1 MKFPTFNKGVHPS
14 EHKEFTNTKSI
25 EFMPAPEEVF
35 IPVQQHIGAPDEP
48 VIERRDEVKTGQVI
62 GRSEKYVSSPVHSP
76 VTGKVKKIDNFL
88 HPMGSKVQ
96 MIQIQRTGDDDWDLL
111 EHPDDWES
119 ASVDELR
126 QLVWDAGIV
135 GLGGAAF
142 PTHVKLAPPEDKPVD
157 SFILNGC
164 ECEPYLTSDH
174 RAMVEMTDKILT
186 GMSIIMKVLGVEN
199 GYIGIEDNKPDA
211 VEAMHERV
219 QKLDLNYQVMSLET
233 KYPQG
238 AEKMLI
244 KSVLDRKVPAGGL
257 PMDVGTVVNNVGTA
271 MAVAEAVTEGKPLI
285 QRVVTIT
292 GNGINEPKNVM
303 ARIGTPL
310 QSLVDFAGG
319 LADDTTQVFMGG
331 PMMGMA
337 LYDLS
342 VPVIKA
348 TSGIICTKDKSVKRM
363 ESYPCIQC
371 GACVEACP
379 MNLVPTRLAKF
390 TENQQIEAMEQYQI
404 DSCVECGSCAFVCPS
419 HIPLVQWI
427 RVGKYRVNE
436 SRNKQAA

>member
-1 MKFPTFNKGVHPS
+1 MKFPTFSKGIHPS
-14 EHKEFTNTKSI
+14 DHKEFTNTKSI
-25 EFMPAPEEVF
+25 EFMPLPNEVF

-48 VIERRDEVKTGQVI
+48 IVDRRDEVKTGQVI
-62 GRSEKYVSSPVHSP
+62 GRSDKYVSSPVHSP
-76 VTGKVKKIDNFL
+76 VTGKVKKINNFL
-88 HPMGSKVQ
+88 HPMGSKVK
-96 MIQIQRTGDDDWDLL
+96 MIQIQRTGEDDWELL
-111 EHPDDWES
+111 KHPEDWES
-119 ASVDELR
+119 ASIDDLR

-142 PTHVKLAPPEDKPVD
+142 PTHVKLAPPEEKPID

-211 VEAMHERV
+211 VEAMNERV
-219 QKLDLNYQVMSLET
+219 QNLNLDFKVMALET

-244 KSVLDRKVPAGGL
+244 MSVLDRKVPTGGL

-271 MAVAEAVTEGKPLI
+271 MAVAEAVTEGKPLV

-292 GNGINEPKNVM
+292 GDGISEPKNVL

-319 LADDTTQVFMGG
+319 LSEETAQVFMGG

-337 LYDLS
+337 LHDLS

-348 TSGIICTKDKSVKRM
+348 SSGIICSTESRVKKM
-363 ESYPCIQC
+363 QSYPCIQC
-371 GACVEACP
+371 GACVDACP
-379 MNLVPTRLAKF
+379 MNLVSTRLAKF
-390 TENQQIEAMEQYQI
+390 SENKQIDAMEDYGI

-419 HIPLVQWI
+419 YIPLVQWI

>member
-1 MKFPTFNKGVHPS
+1 MKFPTFSKGVHPS
-14 EHKEFTNTKSI
+14 DHKEYTNTKSI
-25 EFMPAPEEVF
+25 EFMPLPEEVF
-35 IPVQQHIGAPDEP
+35 VPVQQHIGAPDDP
-48 VIERRDEVKTGQVI
+48 VVERRDEVKTGQVI
-62 GRSEKYVSSPVHSP
+62 GRSDKYVSSPVHSP
-76 VTGKVKKIDNFL
+76 VTGKVKKIDSFL
-88 HPMGSKVQ
+88 HPMGSKVT
-96 MIQIQRTGDDDWDLL
+96 MIQIQRTGEDEWDLL
-111 EHPDDWES
+111 DHPDRWED

-126 QLVWDAGIV
+126 QLIWDAGIV

-142 PTHVKLAPPEDKPVD
+142 PTHVKLAPPEEKPVD

-186 GMSIIMKVLGVEN
+186 GMSIIMKTLGVEN

-211 VEAMHERV
+211 VEAMNDRV
-219 QKLDLNYQVMSLET
+219 RDLGMDYTVMALET

-271 MAVAEAVTEGKPLI
+271 IAVAEAFTEGKPLV

-292 GNGINEPKNVM
+292 GDGIAEPKNVM
-303 ARIGTPL
+303 ARIGTPF
-310 QSLVDFAGG
+310 QSLIDFAGG
-319 LADDTTQVFMGG
+319 LKEEATQVFMGG

-337 LYDLS
+337 QHDLS
-342 VPVIKA
+342 IPVIKA
-348 TSGIICTKDKSVKRM
+348 TSGIICSREATITKM
-363 ESYPCIQC
+363 NTYPCIQC
-371 GACVEACP
+371 GACVDACP

-390 TENQQIEAMEQYQI
+390 SEQKMIEAMEQYDI
-404 DSCVECGSCAFVCPS
+404 DSCVECGSCAFACPS

-436 SRNKQAA
+436 SRDKQAA